1 MAFLRNLLASILGS
15 LVAFGILFLMFL
27 IFVSIAGAEEQVRI
41 ANNSV
46 LELKFTR
53 PVAEYATSDQEDP
66 FAIFDEP
73 TTGLNEITKAIALA
87 AKDDRISGISLGGP
101 YLVAGMS
108 QTRSIRNAIADFKA
122 TGKFVYAYSDFY
134 LQKDYYLSSVADSIF
149 INPVGDLDFKGLAA
163 EVLYFGDFQ
172 EQTGLKMEVVRH
184 GKYKSAVEPFLSD
197 TMSDENRSQLE
208 SLLESIWGQMRSE
221 IAEGRNMSEADLDD
235 IANGLLARS
244 PEKAWSYGL
253 IDGIMYR
260 DEYDAKLLAATGSDK
275 ESPSLVSLQDYIKAS
290 RNKKVYTGEDRI
302 AVIYAQGEILYG
314 EGNQDYIGQG
324 MMVSA
329 LKKARENDKVKA
341 VVLRINSPGGS
352 ALSSEIIW
360 REIRRTQE
368 EKPVVVSLSD
378 VAASGGY
385 YLAVGADHILT
396 EPTSITGSIG
406 VFLTIPNIEGLS
418 DKVGINA
425 EQVGTHEYA
434 LDYSV
439 FEPMRED
446 FREILSEGVEETYQT
461 FLERVAEGRG
471 ITVEQANELAQG
483 RVWSGVQAVEI
494 GLADELGGL
503 PEALEKAAELA
514 EIEDFRLQELPRY
527 KTGLERFLEDMSA
540 SSQVNSSEIIEQELG
555 SEWAGIFQ
563 SLKASLKRE
572 GMQTRLPF
580 ELKIR

>member
-27 IFVSIAGAEEQVRI
+27 LFVSLAGAEDQVRI
-41 ANNSV
+41 ADNSV

-53 PVAEYATSDQEDP
+53 PVTEYGSSDPEDP
-66 FAIFDEP
+66 FTIFTEP

-101 YLVAGMS
+101 YLVAGLS
-108 QTRSIRNAIADFKA
+108 QTRAIRNAIADFKES
-122 TGKFVYAYSDFY
+122 GKFVYAYSDFY
-134 LQKDYYLSSVADSIF
+134 LQKDYYLSSVADSVF
-149 INPVGDLDFKGLAA
+149 INPAGDVDFKGLAA
-163 EVLYFGDFQ
+163 EVLYFGEFQ

-197 TMSDENRSQLE
+197 TMSEENRSQLE

-221 IAEGRNMSEADLDD
+221 IAADRGMPEADLDD

-244 PEKAWSYGL
+244 PEKARSFGL
-253 IDGIMYR
+253 IDGIVYQ
-260 DEYDAKLLAATGSDK
+260 DEYDSKLLAALESEK
-275 ESPSLVSLQDYIKAS
+275 ESPSKVSLQDYIKAS
-290 RNKKVYTGEDRI
+290 RNKKVYTGQDRI

-324 MMVSA
+324 IMVSA

-368 EKPVVVSLSD
+368 KKPVVVSLSD

-396 EPTSITGSIG
+396 EPTAITGSIG

-418 DKVGINA
+418 DKIGINA
-425 EQVGTHEYA
+425 EQVGTHQYA

-439 FEPMRED
+439 FEPMGED

-483 RVWSGVQAVEI
+483 RVWSGVQAVEN
-494 GLADELGGL
+494 GLADGLGGL

-527 KTGLERFLEDMSA
+527 KTGLERFLEDMNA
-540 SSQVNSSEIIEQELG
+540 SSEISASEVLEKELG
-555 SEWAGIFQ
+555 SEWAGIIQ
-563 SLKASLKRE
+563 SMKASLKRE
-572 GMQTRLPF
+572 GMQTRLPL